1 MVIFIAMLSKHINI
15 TSNQWKRIMVKAE
28 ESGLKP
34 AEIVRRKLD
43 EPGFEERRMFD
54 VLDKIQA
61 TVDKT
66 IVSLRIQKPN

>member
-1 MVIFIAMLSKHINI
+1 
-15 TSNQWKRIMVKAE
+15 MVKAE

-66 IVSLRIQKPN
+66 IVSLRIQKAQLESLINRG